1 MPGPGAAL
9 HPKMQRQEW
18 HDDVDLWLAVTYINL
33 GMYVLFSPSPY
44 TGEDLDL
51 PNYKS
56 LECYQRFT
64 AGWV

>member
-9 HPKMQRQEW
+9 HPKMRRQEW
-18 HDDVDLWLAVTYINL
+18 RDDVDLWLAVTYINL
-33 GMYVLFSPSPY
+33 GMCLLFSPSPF
-44 TGEDLDL
+44 TGEDLL
-51 PNYKS
+51 NYKI